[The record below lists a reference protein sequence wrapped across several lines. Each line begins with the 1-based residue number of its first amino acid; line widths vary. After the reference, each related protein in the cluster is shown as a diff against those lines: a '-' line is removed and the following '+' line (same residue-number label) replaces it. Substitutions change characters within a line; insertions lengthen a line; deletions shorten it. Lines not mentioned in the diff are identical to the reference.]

1 MTLDAETAY
10 RQMGPAL
17 VRKAQRMLR
26 NREDALDIV
35 QSLFM
40 ELLPHWNPEM
50 NLPYLYRATT
60 NRCINRLRD
69 EKNRSRLLGQDGD
82 ATAHQRRTRCDEQAL
97 ETDLIVR
104 LSDLLDDAHM
114 EILTCRFIDDMT
126 QDETAAHLGVSRKTV
141 GKRLA
146 TIRAKTQKLM
156 DGAT

>member
-17 VRKAQRMLR
+17 VRKAHRMLR

-40 ELLPHWNPEM
+40 ELLPHWNQEM

-69 EKNRSRLLGQDGD
+69 EKNRSRLLAQDGD
-82 ATAHQRRTRCDEQAL
+82 ATALQRRTRCDEQAL